1 MAAMLSRRRFICITA
16 AAAGLSLVPFGRGA
30 RADANLLT
38 WRGTMLGA
46 VATMKIHHEH
56 PHEAERLIAAACSE
70 ARRLERLFSLYRE
83 DSALVELNR
92 TGVLVDPAAELVE
105 LLEISLRYAKLTNGA
120 FDPTV
125 QPLWR
130 LYADYFSRAHAD
142 PNGPALADVQAAL
155 ANVGYHRLH
164 VSRDRISMPRGAAIT
179 LNGIAQGHV
188 TDRIVDLLRAQGI
201 ARSLVD
207 MGESRA
213 IGPRPDGQPWE
224 IGIADPDSVGV
235 TATVIPIID
244 RAVST
249 SGGYGFCFDADG
261 RFNHLFD
268 PSSGGC
274 AGRYRSVT
282 TVSADAT
289 AADAMS
295 TAFSLMAEPR
305 IQSLLMP
312 ARIERVH
319 LIDARGRAAD
329 LVA

>member
-1 MAAMLSRRRFICITA
+1 MAEILSRRRFIRISA
-16 AAAGLSLVPFGRGA
+16 AAAGLSLAPFGRGA
-30 RADANLLT
+30 KADTNLVT
-38 WRGTMLGA
+38 WRGTMLGTT
-46 VATMKIHHEH
+46 ATLKIHHEH
-56 PHEAERLIAAACSE
+56 PHEAERLIAVASSE

-92 TGVLVDPAAELVE
+92 TGVLVDPPAELVD
-105 LLEISLRYAKLTNGA
+105 LLEISLRYAELTNGA

-130 LYADYFSRAHAD
+130 LYADHFSRAHAD
-142 PNGPALADVQAAL
+142 PNGPAPADVQLAL
-155 ANVGYHRLH
+155 ANVGYRWLH
-164 VSRDRISMPRGAAIT
+164 VSRDRIAMPRGAAIT
-179 LNGIAQGHV
+179 LNGIAQGYV

-235 TATVIPIID
+235 TATVIPIVD

-249 SGGYGFCFDADG
+249 SGSYGFCFDADG

-282 TVSADAT
+282 TIAADAT

-295 TAFSLMAEPR
+295 TAFSFMTEPR
-305 IQSLLMP
+305 IRSLLMP

-319 LIDARGRAAD
+319 LIDARGYASD